1 MSVQLK
7 RNVAVAA
14 VAAVGGLVLINMNTP
29 LSSRK
34 HQNISSTISAQLDT
48 YNASTPLSS
57 EEVHQERRA
66 TIFDRTRLMH
76 DAKTRKPWNM
86 TFEER
91 EKAKHHEHQ
100 E

>member
-57 EEVHQERRA
+57 EEVHQERRYD
-66 TIFDRTRLMH
+66 TSSEKSKMIRD
-76 DAKTRKPWNM
+76 
-86 TFEER
+86 FEGTLR
-91 EKAKHHEHQ
+91 RR
-100 E
+100 